1 MNGNINY
8 IQYPTDYL
16 DQFCGHSPNVRDKP
30 KAFYPRLDEDLKQ
43 QQFLLYTGFGLL
55 QFQPYTLCVEECPK
69 SFSLADPIEYGGLS
83 YPGANSTDAAN
94 LPHNSFYVPYATQE
108 LYSRCLPVIDNQP
121 ELDRELCAKPGCN
134 DPRVRQLETD
144 GIQQI
149 NCTVGADRIDSTPDV
164 SEAWVVDS
172 AEGKALCEF
181 EVKEVNKQ
189 TFLPPGAT
197 AETRTY
203 ERQFAEF
210 ITLSFTV
217 LTSVTD
223 SWVQIGVMGV
233 AAPFAFAFVWF
244 LLLFLFAG
252 LIIILA
258 LILFLA
264 ILVALCIYLYIKAGW
279 TAGVDTSAITNLT
292 ATLLPTV
299 PLFDTPG
306 DISQTWYAV
315 FAVIATILVV
325 VYIILILLWRTQIV
339 RAIAIVKETTKVFKS
354 IPFIVVWPM
363 VGLAFSAAV
372 LVYAVAIGSYIATSN
387 RNSFAEMSALLNN
400 TVTGAAGV
408 VTDAISG
415 AVTDP
420 LSSLDSGAR
429 MAVLMAVHVVGV
441 IWALFITAAALYAT
455 LSRTV
460 AVWFFSHGPNEQ
472 GKVVLKAWW
481 WCGFR
486 VVFACA
492 WCIFYKHLGSIAFG
506 AAIMTIVKIIKII
519 LEGFNYYTKDLQDS
533 NLILKVIVQCSRCC
547 VWCLERTVQF
557 ITYFGFV
564 FVAIEGTSF
573 CSACWKTMGLWVRYP
588 AQITVNKMV
597 AHLLS
602 VIISLSIPTFCGFI
616 TWVWCDADNRQQPFW
631 PAIVTWVVS
640 FFIASS
646 VTDVFRCAIDTL
658 FICAFKDLED
668 NGTPNY
674 MSEALQEG
682 FGIDRRQRLETI
694 AVPGGAPVYKT
705 SATSAPGGE
714 TELARP

>member
-1 MNGNINY
+1 
-8 IQYPTDYL
+8 
-16 DQFCGHSPNVRDKP
+16 
-30 KAFYPRLDEDLKQ
+30 
-43 QQFLLYTGFGLL
+43 
-55 QFQPYTLCVEECPK
+55 
-69 SFSLADPIEYGGLS
+69 
-83 YPGANSTDAAN
+83 
-94 LPHNSFYVPYATQE
+94 
-108 LYSRCLPVIDNQP
+108 
-121 ELDRELCAKPGCN
+121 
-134 DPRVRQLETD
+134 
-144 GIQQI
+144 
-149 NCTVGADRIDSTPDV
+149 
-164 SEAWVVDS
+164 
-172 AEGKALCEF
+172 
-181 EVKEVNKQ
+181 
-189 TFLPPGAT
+189 
-197 AETRTY
+197 
-203 ERQFAEF
+203 
-210 ITLSFTV
+210 
-217 LTSVTD
+217 
-223 SWVQIGVMGV
+223 
-233 AAPFAFAFVWF
+233 
-244 LLLFLFAG
+244 
-252 LIIILA
+252 
-258 LILFLA
+258 
-264 ILVALCIYLYIKAGW
+264 
-279 TAGVDTSAITNLT
+279 
-292 ATLLPTV
+292 
-299 PLFDTPG
+299 
-306 DISQTWYAV
+306 
-315 FAVIATILVV
+315 
-325 VYIILILLWRTQIV
+325 
-339 RAIAIVKETTKVFKS
+339 
-354 IPFIVVWPM
+354 
-363 VGLAFSAAV
+363 
-372 LVYAVAIGSYIATSN
+372 
-387 RNSFAEMSALLNN
+387 MSALLNN

-441 IWALFITAAALYAT
+441 IWALFITAAAVYTT
-455 LSRTV
+455 LARTV

-588 AQITVNKMV
+588 AQIAVNKMV

-602 VIISLSIPTFCGFI
+602 VVISLSIPTFCGLI